1 MVLEVQN
8 IDLKS
13 HFKMEKLSPLQK
25 LNFSRNFS
33 EHRKKWKQKLLLYIN
48 PTERTKKSRK

>member
-1 MVLEVQN
+1 MVLEVRN

-25 LNFSRNFS
+25 LIFSRNFS
-33 EHRKKWKQKLLLYIN
+33 EHREKWKQKLLLYITA
-48 PTERTKKSRK
+48 TERTKKSRK